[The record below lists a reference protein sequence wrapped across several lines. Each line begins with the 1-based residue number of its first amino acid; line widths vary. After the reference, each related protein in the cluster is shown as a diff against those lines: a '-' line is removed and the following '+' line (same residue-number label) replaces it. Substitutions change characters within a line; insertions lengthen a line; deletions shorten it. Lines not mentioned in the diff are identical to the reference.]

1 MRSQVEPNGDC
12 VVRARKRGAQ
22 KALGALHLAAD
33 AHERAQIG
41 ERRLRVGVS
50 AQCEAHCQFGFLDGA
65 HSVAGD
71 AKIDIG
77 VGPTRLEL
85 GRLAESPRRL
95 LRVPDG
101 EARLAVGVMRRG
113 PLRSAMT
120 SFACRKQ
127 SRLGVADGEQGNRAV
142 QVRRVVI
149 REGPLGSSEGANG
162 LVMSTCPLKRDPELQ
177 SHWTV
182 RGVDG
187 QRRFQSADRV
197 LEPVLPKRSRT
208 LRAKLLQR
216 HRVPIAHCHIAH
228 RPWHCPASNARTCGE
243 PSASWPNMVAR
254 WLPPLE
260 TRSRYVDLSSSTRDD

>member
-187 QRRFQSADRV
+187 QRRF
-197 LEPVLPKRSRT
+197 PKRGPRPRT
-208 LRAKLLQR
+208 GSPEAQPHSPREASPATSGSDCSLSHCAPTLALPGKQRKNMRRA
-216 HRVPIAHCHIAH
+216 V
-228 RPWHCPASNARTCGE
+228 GV
-243 PSASWPNMVAR
+243 VAEYGR
-254 WLPPLE
+254 QMAAAA
-260 TRSRYVDLSSSTRDD
+260 